1 MTAMDKLDYYNTPE
15 YKAFLEF
22 ASYLDHDEEMK
33 EKRSF
38 YRKKLKFFFRKAR
51 EDDQIKNNI
60 QKKLSNLRCDCSQKS
75 QIYFQEC
82 IDTFRMH
89 YIEGK
94 SIAGILAWY
103 RQKENGVDLYES
115 EIHRRIDY
123 IVDLLMIEYLGID
136 GFFPGITNYCE
147 NSLGFDEIIKSYGL

>member
-33 EKRSF
+33 VKRSV
-38 YRKKLKFFFRKAR
+38 YRKELKSCFRKAKG
-51 EDDQIKNNI
+51 DIQLKNNI
-60 QKKLSNLRCDCSQKS
+60 QKKLNTLRCDRKS
-75 QIYFQEC
+75 LIYFQEC
-82 IDTFRMH
+82 IDTFRMR

-94 SIAGILAWY
+94 SIVQILTWY
-103 RQKENGVDLYES
+103 RKKENGVDLYES

-123 IVDLLMIEYLGID
+123 IVDLLMIEYLGLEGI
-136 GFFPGITNYCE
+136 FPKITNYLE
-147 NSLGFDEIIKSYGL
+147 NPPDFDKIIESYGL

>member
-1 MTAMDKLDYYNTPE
+1 MTAMNKLDYYNTPE
-15 YKAFLEF
+15 YRAFLEF

-51 EDDQIKNNI
+51 EDNQIKNSI
-60 QKKLSNLRCDCSQKS
+60 QKKLNILHYDSSQKP

-82 IDTFRMH
+82 IDTFRMR

-103 RQKENGVDLYES
+103 REKENGVDLYES
-115 EIHRRIDY
+115 EIHRRINY
-123 IVDLLMIEYLGID
+123 VVDLLMIEYLGIE
-136 GFFPGITNYCE
+136 GIFPGITNYLE
-147 NSLGFDEIIKSYGL
+147 NPPGFDEIIESYGL